1 MKSSLDL
8 RKIFTYRPWHRGKA
22 ALARAGAVLAG
33 VVLVF
38 ASASAQV
45 QPQAQNSGLAVPQRI
60 VVLVN
65 DEPISAYD
73 VVQRLRL
80 TIASIG
86 GVRDEQQF
94 TRLQEQV
101 VRNMVDDKLKLQ
113 EAKNFELVISDEEAN
128 DAFRRQAESLNQTP
142 EEFEATLLRMG
153 VAKDSYLEQMKA
165 EIAWGEL
172 VNGRL
177 GRFASVSD
185 DEVEHELARLK
196 ASAGQPEYHLAE
208 IFLLV
213 DNIRR
218 ETEIRA
224 TAERIVAQIRAGG
237 RFEGFAEQFSQS
249 ATAAAGGDMGW
260 VTLDLLSPELAK
272 VVQSLPLDG
281 VSDPIRTGGG
291 YYILQLRD
299 RRRVLEA
306 DPLDEQLD
314 VRQVFLPLDLAQAS
328 EAEQVAAVDRIEAA
342 QKGIHSC
349 DDIGSFAA
357 RLGNASHGS
366 LGKITLREL
375 PGGLRR
381 LIEGVEIGQPTKP
394 ARMQDGFRIFFVC
407 DRTKPEVKMPS
418 YDDIADQLERQ
429 KLAMMARR
437 YLRDLRRDAIVDYR

>member
-1 MKSSLDL
+1 MKNRYGNRRLITVAGL
-8 RKIFTYRPWHRGKA
+8 A
-22 ALARAGAVLAG
+22 ALALAPFCPG
-33 VVLVF
+33 TGT
-38 ASASAQV
+38 AQT
-45 QPQAQNSGLAVPQRI
+45 QPAQQDGLAVPQRI
-60 VVLVN
+60 VALVN

-86 GVRDEQQF
+86 GVRNQQQF
-94 TRLQEQV
+94 ARLQQQV

-128 DAFRRQAESLNQTP
+128 DAFSRQAESLGQTP
-142 EEFEATLLRMG
+142 EEFEQTLLRMG
-153 VAKDSYLEQMKA
+153 VAKDTYLEQMKA

-185 DEVEHELARLK
+185 EEVEHEIERLK
-196 ASAGQPEYHLAE
+196 ANAGQPEYHLAE

-213 DNIRR
+213 DNPRR
-218 ETEIRA
+218 EAEIRA
-224 TAERIVAQIRAGG
+224 TAERIVAQIRQGG

-272 VVQSLPLDG
+272 VVQSLPLEG
-281 VSDPIRTGGG
+281 VSDPVRTGGG
-291 YYILQLRD
+291 FYILQLRD

-306 DPLDEQLD
+306 DPLDVALD
-314 VRQVFLPLDLAQAS
+314 VQQVFLPLDLATAS
-328 EAEQVAAVDRIEAA
+328 EAEQISAVDRIEAA
-342 QKGIHSC
+342 QKGISSC
-349 DDIGSFAA
+349 DEIPAFAA
-357 RLGNASHGS
+357 RLAGAQRGA

-375 PGGLRR
+375 PAGLRN
-381 LIEGVEIGQPTKP
+381 LIADIEIGKPSKP
-394 ARMQDGFRIFFVC
+394 ARMQDGFRVFFVC
-407 DRTKPEVKMPS
+407 DRVAPEVTMPS
-418 YDDIADQLERQ
+418 YDEIADQLERQ